1 MLTICCLC
9 QTDSAGKV
17 SQHKGKDQNIDDYV
31 GDYYF
36 QPFQLQLGVRVP
48 KLIQW
53 GYIGMNQQ
61 G

>member
-17 SQHKGKDQNIDDYV
+17 SQHKGKDQNIDYYV

-48 KLIQW
+48 KLVQ
-53 GYIGMNQQ
+53 
-61 G
+61 